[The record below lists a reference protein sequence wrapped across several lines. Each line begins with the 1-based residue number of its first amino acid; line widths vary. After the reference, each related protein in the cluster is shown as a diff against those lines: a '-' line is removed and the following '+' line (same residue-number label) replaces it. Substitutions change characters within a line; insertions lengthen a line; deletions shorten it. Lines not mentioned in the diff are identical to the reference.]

1 MDTSTWS
8 AALSELAEAVS
19 AAFVRFWK
27 QDIVQVGLTLG
38 MFLALALPLLLVMLV
53 LWYLDSTGWR
63 PDSGFY
69 KIGLAPEAVVSDA
82 TMVAAGFAAFFVDVK
97 ERVRRPGPA
106 E

>member
-1 MDTSTWS
+1 METSTWTE
-8 AALSELAEAVS
+8 ALSELAETVS

-27 QDIVQVGLTLG
+27 QDIVQVGLALG

-69 KIGLAPEAVVSDA
+69 KIGQAPDALVSGA
-82 TMVAAGFAAFFVDVK
+82 TMVATGIAGFFVDVE
-97 ERVRRPGPA
+97 ERARRLDPA